1 MRYHYMVDNTRVSS
15 SGPVPD
21 HVKTRI
27 SYRVL
32 SYRPFQRLE
41 LTMSQ
46 REAGQTSARST
57 PLGMMVPQR
66 WIEPLPVPE
75 KVVQLIHADFKRHD
89 LSFVTLSALFEELD
103 VKYEGCARLACF
115 EAGLPYSD
123 EYF

>member
-1 MRYHYMVDNTRVSS
+1 
-15 SGPVPD
+15 
-21 HVKTRI
+21 
-27 SYRVL
+27 
-32 SYRPFQRLE
+32 
-41 LTMSQ
+41 
-46 REAGQTSARST
+46 
-57 PLGMMVPQR
+57 MMVPQR